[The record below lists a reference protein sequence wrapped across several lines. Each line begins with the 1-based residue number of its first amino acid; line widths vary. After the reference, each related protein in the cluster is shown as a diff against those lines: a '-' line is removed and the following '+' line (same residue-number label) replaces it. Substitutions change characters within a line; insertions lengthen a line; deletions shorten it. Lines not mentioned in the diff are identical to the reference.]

1 MEYLTR
7 SIDGELAE
15 FLALLPAI
23 ALDGAKGVGKTA
35 SATRFAN
42 ASWLL
47 DDEKRR
53 TLLAA
58 DHDLL
63 NSEKPTILI
72 DEWQQLPEIWDVVRR
87 HVDNGAEAGRYLL
100 TGSASPSTTSGTHSG
115 AGRIVSLRMRPM
127 ALYERR
133 ITSPTTS
140 LRSLLNGTAG
150 KVTGTSSVG
159 LASYAE
165 QIAGS
170 GFPGIFR
177 RPSRSQRKLL
187 DAYLLRIIDRDLP
200 GVGLNVRRPDTL
212 RRWLAS
218 YAAASSTTTSYSRL
232 LDASTAGDGTQPA
245 KTTTITYRDHLTQ
258 LWLLDPVPG
267 WSPTRN
273 PLARLQHAPKHQ
285 LADPA
290 LAARLLN
297 LSAESLLQ
305 PQGAAMAGPLFESLA
320 TLTVRV
326 AAQAAEARVGH
337 LRTRDGDHEVDLIV
351 EGPEGQVLPI
361 EVKLASSITDRDVRH
376 LLWLRDRLPN
386 DIVDLVV
393 VTAGPYAYRRRDGV
407 AVIPLG
413 LLGE

>member
-1 MEYLTR
+1 VDYLPRT
-7 SIDGELAE
+7 IDGELAE
-15 FLALLPAI
+15 ILALLPAV

-35 SATRFAN
+35 SASRFATS
-42 ASWLL
+42 SWFLDDQVRRALLATDHALL
-47 DDEKRR
+47 DSD
-53 TLLAA
+53 
-58 DHDLL
+58 
-63 NSEKPTILI
+63 SSTILL

-87 HVDNGAEAGRYLL
+87 QVDNGAEAGRFLL
-100 TGSASPSTTSGTHSG
+100 TGSASPPTSSGTHSG

-133 ITSPTTS
+133 VQSTTMS
-140 LRSLLNGTAG
+140 LRALLAGTAP
-150 KVTGTSSVG
+150 KVTGTSTVQ
-159 LASYAE
+159 LAQYAE
-165 QIAGS
+165 QIVGS

-177 RPSRSQRKLL
+177 HPARSQRLLL
-187 DAYLLRIIDRDLP
+187 DAYLTRIIDRDLP

-212 RRWLAS
+212 RRWLAA
-218 YAAASSTTTSYSRL
+218 YAAASSTTTSYSRI

-267 WSPTRN
+267 WNPTRN
-273 PLARLQHAPKHQ
+273 PLPRLQQAPKHQ
-285 LADPA
+285 VADPA

-297 LSAESLLQ
+297 ISAESLLR
-305 PQGAAMAGPLFESLA
+305 PHGAAMAGPLFESLA

-376 LLWLRDRLPN
+376 LIWLRDRLP
-386 DIVDLVV
+386 DEVVDLAVI
-393 VTAGPYAYRRRDGV
+393 TAGPYAYRRRDGV